1 MDLLVTEFSYILV
14 KVNIDAEHLK
24 EVPLNQKNLFDCAGP
39 CSLCMEFCDVIN
51 ICLPDSGQRRELMN
65 NQC

>member
-1 MDLLVTEFSYILV
+1 M
-14 KVNIDAEHLK
+14 NIDAENLK

-51 ICLPDSGQRRELMN
+51 MCQPDSGRGKELMN
-65 NQC
+65 NPC

>member
-1 MDLLVTEFSYILV
+1 
-14 KVNIDAEHLK
+14 VNIDPENLK
-24 EVPLNQKNLFDCAGP
+24 EVPLNQKNLFECTGP
-39 CSLCMEFCDVIN
+39 CSLCMELRDVLN